1 MADASG
7 LTSGE
12 IELLCK
18 RSLRRA
24 SSRRRLP
31 QRRGPLAWRSVHA
44 VAIALVLLALV
55 AESAGL
61 ESSNAKAPAVK
72 PVAHGSTC
80 PVPARFRHAFVNA
93 SAKTGVPVS
102 LLVATAYEESRM
114 HPGARSTAGARG
126 LLQVMPATAREL
138 RLAGD
143 SPAANVLAGAR
154 YLRRMLDRFQS
165 VELALAAYNA
175 GPTAVARA
183 GGAPTLVTLRYVKN
197 VERRAGLLIDC
208 R

>member
-1 MADASG
+1 VADASG

-12 IELLCK
+12 IELLCR
-18 RSLRRA
+18 RSARHA
-24 SSRRRLP
+24 SRRRRLP
-31 QRRGPLAWRSVHA
+31 QRRRPLAWRSVHA
-44 VAIALVLLALV
+44 VAVALVLLALV

-61 ESSNAKAPAVK
+61 ESSNAKAPAVR
-72 PVAHGSTC
+72 PVAHGSAC
-80 PVPARFRHAFVNA
+80 PVPARFRHAFVEA

-114 HPGARSTAGARG
+114 NPGARSTAGALG

-138 RLAGD
+138 QLPGD

-183 GGAPTLVTLRYVKN
+183 GGAPSLATLHYVKN
-197 VERRAGLLIDC
+197 VEQRAGLLFDC

>member
-1 MADASG
+1 VADATG
-7 LTSGE
+7 LTASE
-12 IELLCK
+12 IELLCT
-18 RSLRRA
+18 RSARRA
-24 SSRRRLP
+24 SRRRRLP
-31 QRRGPLAWRSVHA
+31 HRRAPHAWRSVHA
-44 VAIALVLLALV
+44 GAIALLALV

-61 ESSNAKAPAVK
+61 ESSNAKAPAVR
-72 PVAHGSTC
+72 PVAHRSAC
-80 PVPARFRHAFVNA
+80 PVPARFRHAFVEA
-93 SAKTGVPVS
+93 SVKTGVPVS

-114 HPGARSTAGARG
+114 NPGAQSTAGARG

-143 SPAANVLAGAR
+143 SPAANVLAGAH
-154 YLRRMLDRFQS
+154 YLRRMLDRFQN

-183 GGAPTLVTLRYVKN
+183 GGAPSLATLRYVKN
-197 VERRAGLLIDC
+197 VEQRAGLLFDC